1 MTGSLVAPIQAKAC
15 DLHHSRQ
22 NYWLLADG
30 DDILSKHRPAADA
43 EPRSIQR
50 CQRQPFPFS
59 IAKSCLI
66 SKGAPH
72 ESQDSMLNLMVLE
85 CQEAQFPN
93 ERRRLVYAPMKTMD
107 GHVIIAPISQKNFE
121 QMAEAMQ
128 RPDLKDVR
136 FSTGP
141 ARVAH
146 WI

>member
-1 MTGSLVAPIQAKAC
+1 
-15 DLHHSRQ
+15 
-22 NYWLLADG
+22 
-30 DDILSKHRPAADA
+30 
-43 EPRSIQR
+43 
-50 CQRQPFPFS
+50 
-59 IAKSCLI
+59 
-66 SKGAPH
+66 
-72 ESQDSMLNLMVLE
+72 MLNLMVLE

-146 WI
+146 WIELMTIIEQWTEKRSGVEIESQRL